1 MKESIS
7 ILIISTLVS
16 ILSIQIPSALAANSV
31 RINFK
36 GNLIQNPP
44 CEITGLNGNEIT
56 IDFQDMVIRNITG
69 MNYIQEI
76 KYKLTCDAPNNTGLS
91 LSIKGT
97 AASFNTNL
105 LTTSNTN
112 LGISFYSGFTNLS
125 TIRVNLDPIKF
136 PNSRRDPI
144 YANPVINAKAA
155 NITAGSFTA
164 TATLLAEYE

>member
-1 MKESIS
+1 
-7 ILIISTLVS
+7 
-16 ILSIQIPSALAANSV
+16 
-31 RINFK
+31 
-36 GNLIQNPP
+36 
-44 CEITGLNGNEIT
+44 
-56 IDFQDMVIRNITG
+56 DMVIRNITG
-69 MNYIQEI
+69 MNYMQEI

-112 LGISFYSGFTNLS
+112 LGISFYSGSTNLS